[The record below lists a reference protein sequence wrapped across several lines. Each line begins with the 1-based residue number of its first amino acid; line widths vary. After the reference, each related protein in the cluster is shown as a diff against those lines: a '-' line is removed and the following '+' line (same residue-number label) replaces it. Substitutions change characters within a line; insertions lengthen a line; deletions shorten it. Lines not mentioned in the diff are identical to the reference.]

1 MDLQL
6 RDTVAIVTGSSRG
19 LGLASALALA
29 AEGAL
34 VVVCGR
40 DRARLDA
47 AGGLVAAAAGVSGD
61 DRVLAVPIDLSTADG
76 PAALVEQTVARFGG
90 VDVLVNNVG
99 MAKGAG
105 LVDTP
110 DAAWQEALDH
120 TLYPA
125 VRASRAAVPHMIR
138 RGGGSIVLIASIY
151 GREAGGRL
159 TYNVVKAAEISLGK
173 ALARELAPKNI
184 RVNTIAPGSILFPG
198 GSWHQRQQADPA
210 GIADFVAR
218 ELPFGRFGR
227 AEEVGDAVAWLAS
240 PRAGWVS
247 GACIPVDGCQGRS
260 NI

>member
-6 RDTVAIVTGSSRG
+6 RDKVAIVTGSSRG
-19 LGLASALALA
+19 LGLAAAQALA
-29 AEGAL
+29 AEGARVTL
-34 VVVCGR
+34 CGR
-40 DRARLDA
+40 DAARLEA
-47 AGGLVAAAAGVSGD
+47 ARALVAAAAGGA
-61 DRVLAVPIDLSTADG
+61 DRVLAVPVDLSTPDG
-76 PAALVEQTVARFGG
+76 PAAVVARAAEAFGG

-99 MAKGAG
+99 LAKGAG

-110 DAAWQEALDH
+110 DAAWQEALDY

-125 VRASRAAVPHMIR
+125 VRASRAAVPHMER
-138 RGGGSIVLIASIY
+138 RGGGVIVLIASIY

-184 RVNTIAPGSILFPG
+184 RVNTLAPGSILFPG
-198 GSWHQRQQADPA
+198 GSWHQRQQADPE
-210 GIADFVAR
+210 GIADFVRR

-240 PRAGWVS
+240 PRASWVS

>member
-6 RDTVAIVTGSSRG
+6 RDTVAVVTGSSRG
-19 LGLASALALA
+19 LGLASATALA
-29 AEGAL
+29 AEGAR
-34 VVVCGR
+34 VVLCGR
-40 DRARLDA
+40 DAARLEA
-47 AGGLVAAAAGVSGD
+47 ARVLVAAAAGSSGD
-61 DRVLAVPIDLSTADG
+61 DRVLAVPVDLSTPDG
-76 PAALVEQTVARFGG
+76 PASLIERAATHFGG

-110 DAAWQEALDH
+110 DAAWQEALDY

-198 GSWHQRQQADPA
+198 GSWDTRQKADPE
-210 GIADFVAR
+210 GIADFVKR
-218 ELPFGRFGR
+218 ELPFGRFGQ
-227 AEEVGDAVAWLAS
+227 AHEVGDVVCFLAS
-240 PRAGWVS
+240 PRAQWVS
-247 GACIPVDGCQGRS
+247 GACVPVDGCQGRS

>member
-6 RDTVAIVTGSSRG
+6 RDKVAIVTGSSRG
-19 LGLASALALA
+19 RGLAGAQALA

-34 VVVCGR
+34 VTICGR
-40 DRARLDA
+40 EPGRLEAARAQIA
-47 AGGLVAAAAGVSGD
+47 AIAGA
-61 DRVLAVPIDLSTADG
+61 DRVHAEAVDLSTPDG
-76 PAALVEQTVARFGG
+76 PASLVERTAARFGG

-110 DAAWQEALDH
+110 DAAWQEALDY

-125 VRASRAAVPHMIR
+125 VRASRAAVPHMER
-138 RGGGSIVLIASIY
+138 RGGGAIVLIASIY

-173 ALARELAPKNI
+173 ALARELAAKNI

-198 GSWHQRQQADPA
+198 GSWYQRQQADPE
-210 GIADFVAR
+210 GIADFVKR

-227 AEEVGDAVAWLAS
+227 PEEVGEAVAWLAS
-240 PRAGWVS
+240 PRASWIS
-247 GACIPVDGCQGRS
+247 GACLPVDGCQGRS

>member
-6 RDTVAIVTGSSRG
+6 RDRVAVVTGSSRG
-19 LGLASALALA
+19 LGLASAQALA

-34 VVVCGR
+34 VCLSGR
-40 DRARLDA
+40 DPGRLEAARVQ
-47 AGGLVAAAAGVSGD
+47 VAAAAGD
-61 DRVLAVPIDLSTADG
+61 PERVIAVGVDLSTGEG
-76 PAALVEQTVARFGG
+76 PASLIDQAVARFGG

-105 LVDTP
+105 LVETP
-110 DAAWQEALDH
+110 DAVWQEALDY

-125 VRASRAAVPHMIR
+125 VRASRAAVPHMIA

-173 ALARELAPKNI
+173 ALARELAPKQI

-198 GSWHQRQQADPA
+198 GSWHQRQVADPD

-227 AEEVGDAVAWLAS
+227 VEEIGDAVAWLAS
-240 PRAGWVS
+240 PRASWVS

>member
-1 MDLQL
+1 M
-6 RDTVAIVTGSSRG
+6 
-19 LGLASALALA
+19 
-29 AEGAL
+29 
-34 VVVCGR
+34 
-40 DRARLDA
+40 
-47 AGGLVAAAAGVSGD
+47 
-61 DRVLAVPIDLSTADG
+61 
-76 PAALVEQTVARFGG
+76 
-90 VDVLVNNVG
+90 LVNNVG

-110 DAAWQEALDH
+110 DAAWQEALDY

-210 GIADFVAR
+210 GIADFVPASCR
-218 ELPFGRFGR
+218 SAASAGPRKSATRWPGWPRR
-227 AEEVGDAVAWLAS
+227 A
-240 PRAGWVS
+240 RAGSAAPASRSTAARAGRTSERAMNELMAAASSWIEAAADALFMPWIVVLLF
-247 GACIPVDGCQGRS
+247 GAGLFLTVRYRFAQFRCSRTPCAPALRRRIARRRAAR
-260 NI
+260 

>member
-6 RDTVAIVTGSSRG
+6 RDKVAIVTGSSRG
-19 LGLASALALA
+19 LGLASAQALA

-34 VVVCGR
+34 VTICGR
-40 DRARLDA
+40 DPARLEA
-47 AGGLVAAAAGVSGD
+47 ARAQIAAVAGA
-61 DRVLAVPIDLSTADG
+61 DRVHAEAIDLAQPDG
-76 PAALVEQTVARFGG
+76 PAAVVERTAVRFGG

-110 DAAWQEALDH
+110 DAAWQEALDY

-125 VRASRAAVPHMIR
+125 VRASRAAVPHMER
-138 RGGGSIVLIASIY
+138 RGGGAIVLIASIY

-173 ALARELAPKNI
+173 ALARELAAKNI

-198 GSWHQRQQADPA
+198 GSWYQRQQADPE
-210 GIADFVAR
+210 GIADFVKR

-227 AEEVGDAVAWLAS
+227 PEEVGEAVAWLAS
-240 PRAGWVS
+240 PRASWIS
-247 GACIPVDGCQGRS
+247 GACVPVDGCQGRS